1 MNGKAFAAP
10 FKKNTHTHSAPDE
23 SMDICQ
29 RRRHGEDH
37 ASEDGVQHSHRIQK
51 HFELRIWHCVSE
63 NFEAV
68 SLMRSVIEL
77 AAANN
82 RCDLPA

>member
-1 MNGKAFAAP
+1 MLAKMVY
-10 FKKNTHTHSAPDE
+10 NTATE
-23 SMDICQ
+23 S
-29 RRRHGEDH
+29 R
-37 ASEDGVQHSHRIQK
+37 K